1 MNPVIRGWAN
11 YDSSVASKEIF
22 ASAG

>member
-11 YDSSVASKEIF
+11 YFQNFVQGKQ
-22 ASAG
+22 